1 MTPLYGLVLAGG
13 SSTRMKRDKA
23 CLNYGG
29 RNQLDRAVTLAA
41 RHCGK
46 VFVSVRAWQLA
57 DRVRAQWPMLVD
69 SVPGEGPIVGI
80 RSAMAAYPEAA
91 WLVMACDLPFLADAA
106 LEYLLCHR
114 DPDLLATAFLSAH
127 DNLPEPLCAVWEPAA
142 AAALAQYQGAGGK
155 CPRKFMLGHAVKLV
169 EPVDKRAL
177 DNVNTPEE
185 YDAAIHEL
193 AEARSNSKT
202 LRIQYFAVMREQAGR
217 SEENIDTSA
226 STPADLYRELAARY
240 GFTLQ
245 PEQLKVAVNGE
256 FSEWWRV
263 LTYGDDVVFIPPVA
277 GG

>member
-1 MTPLYGLVLAGG
+1 MSPLYGLVLAGG
-13 SSTRMKRDKA
+13 ASKRMKRDKA
-23 CLNYGG
+23 CLSYGG
-29 RNQLDRAVTLAA
+29 HDQLDRAVILAA
-41 RHCGK
+41 RHCDK

-57 DRVRAQWPMLVD
+57 EPVRAKHPMLVD

-80 RSAMAAYPEAA
+80 RSAMAAHPEVA
-91 WLVMACDLPFLADAA
+91 WLVMACDLPFLGDAA
-106 LEYLLCHR
+106 LEYLLRHR
-114 DPDLLATAFLSAH
+114 DPGLLATAFLSAH

-142 AAALAQYQGAGGK
+142 GPALAQYHGAGGK
-155 CPRKFMLGHAVKLV
+155 CPRKFLLGNAVKLV

-185 YDAAIHEL
+185 YDAAINDL

-217 SEENIDTSA
+217 SEESIDTSA
-226 STPADLYRELAARY
+226 ATPADLYRELTARH

-245 PEQLKVAVNGE
+245 REQLKVAVNGE
-256 FSEWWRV
+256 FSDWWRA